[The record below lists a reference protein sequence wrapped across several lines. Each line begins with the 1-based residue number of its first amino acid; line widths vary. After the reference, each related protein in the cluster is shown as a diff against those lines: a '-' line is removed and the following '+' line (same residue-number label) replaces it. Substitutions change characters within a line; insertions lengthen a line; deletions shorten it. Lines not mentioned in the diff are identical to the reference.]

1 MDDIGTLR
9 HRFLM
14 IGRGLYLGVLSG
26 VVLGE
31 VTLAGWIGFGV
42 LDQPDLGTALDVGTF
57 VLGGLIWAVMFF
69 PLAGAIGGL
78 VAGSIALTAGLALA
92 LSGRGDLRRMHRA
105 RLVTGSAAAAAPL
118 AYCLDRARPT
128 EGYVIAAGVAAVAVV
143 TAVLLTP
150 RIVNGPPPAVNAPV
164 PIPPRIPPGAPMLSL
179 DSGLSEAATKWN
191 PVLLIVRGLGWGAVG
206 GGALGVLVALPT
218 VALFGLAST
227 TASRDV
233 GQLVTFLAIAGL
245 VAMEWGAAVG
255 AALGLAAGLAL
266 VLSGRRV
273 VQRMHRAR
281 LITASVAAAIPLVK
295 AHFFSQAWGLH
306 LGHAQAEALA
316 VLGAYAAVLLT
327 PLVVHGWPSRL
338 HGRSGGGTQCERG
351 EQPGA
356 RLG

>member
-1 MDDIGTLR
+1 VRDRGSDASHPVKR
-9 HRFLM
+9 HRPIAAGEFAPAAAL
-14 IGRGLYLGVLSG
+14 ILAAVLLASAAVVAAGVGRDSLVLLAAFVALQAAYTLSLKQVVILDVLAIAGLF
-26 VVLGE
+26 VVRAAAGA
-31 VTLAGWIGFGV
+31 LAVDVPISLW
-42 LDQPDLGTALDVGTF
+42 LLLCTAL
-57 VLGGLIWAVMFF
+57 
-69 PLAGAIGGL
+69 LA
-78 VAGSIALTAGLALA
+78 SFLAL
-92 LSGRGDLRRMHRA
+92 GKRRA
-105 RLVTGSAAAAAPL
+105 
-118 AYCLDRARPT
+118 
-128 EGYVIAAGVAAVAVV
+128 EYVIAAGVAAVAVV

-150 RIVNGPPPAVNAPV
+150 RIVNGLPPAVNAPV
-164 PIPPRIPPGAPMLSL
+164 PIPPRIPRGAPVPSS
-179 DSGLSEAATKWN
+179 DSGPSEAATKWN
-191 PVLLIVRGLGWGAVG
+191 PFLLIVRGLGWGAVG

-218 VALFGLAST
+218 VALFGLAAT

-245 VAMEWGAAVG
+245 VAMEWGAVVG

-266 VLSGRRV
+266 AHSGRRV
-273 VQRMHRAR
+273 VQRMRRAR

-338 HGRSGGGTQCERG
+338 HAWSGGGTQRERG
-351 EQPGA
+351 EQSGA